1 MSKPHSGRRKASPPA
16 SGQPPHCPQ
25 GQSSRIVLLTTLAT
39 TVGTAGLLGRGDS
52 GGLPNERVSGQR
64 PVQRAA
70 DTPAWSN
77 WPVCRQ
83 AATAGVARAVAR
95 WRSQAVL
102 KGVVIN
108 GPTATGGSVS
118 GPALQPV
125 IEQTMAEAGVPA
137 AVAKAFAG
145 PVSSAWSAWASGL
158 RVPGIG
164 WYPSF
169 ASFPGPVAP
178 PTPNTP
184 TPLLALGGNPGP
196 LSAASLKASIRN
208 ALGARARDA
217 QASAAINEF
226 ADDFASRFATFRAG
240 AMVTN
245 VLGTGRVP
253 TFAPPY
259 VPVGPVVGG
268 QGTMKPGGFTGEW
281 PTD

>member
-1 MSKPHSGRRKASPPA
+1 MSRPNSHRRKPSPAPA
-16 SGQPPHCPQ
+16 QPSNSAQ
-25 GQSSRIVLLTTLAT
+25 SQSSRIVLLTTLAT
-39 TVGTAGLLGRGDS
+39 TVGTAGSARQRRFRLGFES
-52 GGLPNERVSGQR
+52 ERLRPPVPVNGQQRRR
-64 PVQRAA
+64 PGPTGRDAG
-70 DTPAWSN
+70 
-77 WPVCRQ
+77 Q

-102 KGVVIN
+102 KDVVIN
-108 GPTATGGSVS
+108 GPTATGGSVA

-137 AVAKAFAG
+137 AVARAFAA
-145 PVSSAWSAWASGL
+145 PVSSAWSAWASSL
-158 RVPGIG
+158 RVPGIN

-178 PTPNTP
+178 PTPNVP
-184 TPLLALGGNPGP
+184 TPLMALGGNPGP

-208 ALGARARDA
+208 ALGARAKDP
-217 QASAAINEF
+217 QAAAAINQF
-226 ADDFASRFATFRAG
+226 ADDFAARFARYLAG

-245 VLGTGRVP
+245 VMGTGPVP

-268 QGTMKPGGFTGEW
+268 KGTMRAGGFAGAW
-281 PTD
+281 PAN